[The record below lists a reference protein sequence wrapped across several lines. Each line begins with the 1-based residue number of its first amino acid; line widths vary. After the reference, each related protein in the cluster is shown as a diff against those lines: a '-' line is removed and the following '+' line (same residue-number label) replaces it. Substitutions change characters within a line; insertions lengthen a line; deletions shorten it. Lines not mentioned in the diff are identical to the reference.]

1 MASYRHFVSHSKRGL
16 KRKKRGWYPRPML
29 SARLLLRLCAA
40 PLSLALSLPLA
51 GAVHAANLAQI
62 RAQVIS
68 LQQQATSIA
77 ESAQQAG
84 FEMSSLTRKLATVQ
98 NQAKADQATVAQYS
112 KTLGA
117 IASEQYKTGGLGQGL
132 QLLFSSD
139 PTLYLEQS
147 STLDLITKKKASKLR
162 QYTVA
167 KQRLQATSLVVNDKL
182 SLVKAAH
189 DKFVARQ
196 AQANKKLAQAK
207 TLLSKLSK
215 EEQARLAALAKDEE
229 NADAAY
235 SRKAIA
241 SAKIGSGRGAI
252 ALRYAIKQI
261 GDRYVFGA
269 SGTTYWDCSG
279 LTMRAFGKSGVSLPH
294 SAAYQF
300 RFGKSVPRGSMAPG
314 DLVFFGRPITH
325 VGIYLGGGQMVD
337 APRSGA
343 RVRVESFGSYFGRL
357 PFVGAR
363 RI

>member
-1 MASYRHFVSHSKRGL
+1 MF
-16 KRKKRGWYPRPML
+16 
-29 SARLLLRLCAA
+29 SARSTMKLLVA
-40 PLSLALSLPLA
+40 PISLALALSLAQPA
-51 GAVHAANLAQI
+51 RAANLAQI

-68 LQQQATSIA
+68 LQQEATSIA

-84 FEMSSLTRKLATVQ
+84 VEMNNLTRKLATVE
-98 NQAKADQATVAQYS
+98 NQAKADQAIVSAYS

-117 IASEQYKTGGLGQGL
+117 IAADQYKTGGLGQGL

-139 PTLYLEQS
+139 PTLYLAEA

-162 QYTVA
+162 QYSVA

-182 SLVKAAH
+182 SLVKSAQK
-189 DKFVARQ
+189 KFAARQ

-207 TLLSKLSK
+207 ALLSKLSK
-215 EEQARLAALAKDEE
+215 EEQARLAALADSQDS
-229 NADAAY
+229 ADAAY
-235 SRKAIA
+235 SRKAVA
-241 SAKIGSGRGAI
+241 NAKIGSGRGAI

-269 SGTTYWDCSG
+269 SGETLWDCSG
-279 LTMRAFGKSGVSLPH
+279 LTLRAFGKAGVSLPH
-294 SAAYQF
+294 SAAYQYH
-300 RFGKSVPRGSMAPG
+300 FGKSVPRGSMAPG
-314 DLVFFGRPITH
+314 DQVFFGRPITH

-343 RVRVESFGSYFGRL
+343 RVRVESFGSTFGRL